1 MKNMLYLT
9 KVLFINSFSGMGFG
23 SSKKKEKKSNSIL
36 GVIFL
41 FLILGLLVAAPMIFS
56 GYTIGFM
63 FRGLDLYPI
72 FSSLLPIMCVM
83 VLLFSIFGIISTF
96 YLSSDMDTLLSLPF
110 KSKEIILAK
119 FFNSLTSVYLIELMM
134 MTPILLGIGIGSG
147 ANFLYYINIILVT
160 IFLPIVPLSI
170 FGILIVS
177 LMRYTALNRLKDKIQ
192 YILTA
197 VIVVFAIGIEIFST
211 SAMGETPEDLG
222 TALSSMDNTLSY
234 ILFFTIP
241 ASLSLSSS
249 NILISILSILG
260 LIALSIGSVYLFSLV
275 AEKTYIK
282 GVLGKPQIAIKKKNE
297 EIKFKEEKKISVF
310 GEFVKYD
317 LKTIVRS
324 PSYNMNLIIPVF
336 LVPVIFVISFGFGF
350 TEGAEIDM
358 SFSEIIIMLKEM
370 VNVKEGSIFTFVL
383 AGLTFFTSFTMISS
397 SAISREGKQ
406 AFFLKTIPVAPITI
420 INSKIFLGVVLGLL
434 PCLLVLIVLL
444 VLGLINLLDSIL
456 FLLPLFF
463 FVVLTNYLSIMV
475 DLKKPLLNWENETVA
490 VKQNINSMFQM
501 LIDWGLTIVL
511 IIIGVLLLLFV
522 KLPAVIVSLLLTLI
536 LGGSCVIIYKL
547 LKNKGL
553 KIFDKIG

>member
-36 GVIFL
+36 GIIVL
-41 FLILGLLVAAPMIFS
+41 FLILGLFVAAPMIFS
-56 GYTIGFM
+56 GYTIGIM

-553 KIFDKIG
+553 KVFDKIG